1 MLTKLKLLENK
12 LYNINK
18 KKHLKNK
25 DFTIISSNCIG
36 GIIYHD
42 LGLPF
47 LTPTVNLSF
56 DMNDFVKFVSNLK
69 YYIDKD
75 LIKLDTNKEYPIG
88 VIEDIKINFIHYK
101 TFEEAKTKWDE
112 RKQRINYDNLF
123 IIGTDK
129 DNCTYETLKAFENLP
144 YENKIIFTHIDYSE
158 ISSSYCIKGFE
169 DKNELG
175 VITNFKE
182 RFLMRRYLDDF
193 DYVSFLN
200 NTRKGYNYGRVGI
213 PLT

>member
-25 DFTIISSNCIG
+25 DFTIISSNCVG

-101 TFEEAKTKWDE
+101 TLLSKEIFHGQTKSDPAH
-112 RKQRINYDNLF
+112 RSL
-123 IIGTDK
+123 
-129 DNCTYETLKAFENLP
+129 
-144 YENKIIFTHIDYSE
+144 
-158 ISSSYCIKGFE
+158 
-169 DKNELG
+169 
-175 VITNFKE
+175 
-182 RFLMRRYLDDF
+182 
-193 DYVSFLN
+193 
-200 NTRKGYNYGRVGI
+200 
-213 PLT
+213 

>member
-12 LYNINK
+12 LYNITK
-18 KKHLKNK
+18 KKPLKNK
-25 DFTIISSNCIG
+25 NFTIISSNCVG

-129 DNCTYETLKAFENLP
+129 DNFTYETLKAFENLP

-175 VITNFKE
+175 VITNFKKG
-182 RFLMRRYLDDF
+182 FLMRRYLDDF
-193 DYVSFLN
+193 DYINFLN
-200 NTRKGYNYGRVGI
+200 NKRKETYV
-213 PLT
+213 

>member
-25 DFTIISSNCIG
+25 NFTIISSNCVG

-182 RFLMRRYLDDF
+182 GFLMRRYLDNF
-193 DYVSFLN
+193 DYISFLN
-200 NTRKGYNYGRVGI
+200 NTRKGIYV
-213 PLT
+213 

>member
-25 DFTIISSNCIG
+25 NFTIISSNCVG

-175 VITNFKE
+175 VITNFKKG
-182 RFLMRRYLDDF
+182 FLMRRYLDDF
-193 DYVSFLN
+193 DYINFLN
-200 NTRKGYNYGRVGI
+200 NKRKETYV
-213 PLT
+213 

>member
-25 DFTIISSNCIG
+25 NFTIISSNCVG

-88 VIEDIKINFIHYK
+88 VIENIKINFIHYK

-200 NTRKGYNYGRVGI
+200 NKRKEIYV
-213 PLT
+213 

>member
-25 DFTIISSNCIG
+25 DFTIISSNCVG

-200 NTRKGYNYGRVGI
+200 NKRKEIYV
-213 PLT
+213 

>member
-25 DFTIISSNCIG
+25 NFTIISSNCVG

-56 DMNDFVKFVSNLK
+56 DINDFVKFVSNLK

-182 RFLMRRYLDDF
+182 GFLMRRYLDNF
-193 DYVSFLN
+193 DYISFLN
-200 NTRKGYNYGRVGI
+200 NTRKGIYV
-213 PLT
+213 

>member
-25 DFTIISSNCIG
+25 NFTIISSNCVG

-200 NTRKGYNYGRVGI
+200 NKRKEIYV
-213 PLT
+213 

>member
-25 DFTIISSNCIG
+25 NFTIISSNCVG

-144 YENKIIFTHIDYSE
+144 YENKIIFTHIDYPE
-158 ISSSYCIKGFE
+158 INSSYCIKGFE

-175 VITNFKE
+175 VITNFKKG
-182 RFLMRRYLDDF
+182 FLMRRYLDDF
-193 DYVSFLN
+193 DYINFLN
-200 NTRKGYNYGRVGI
+200 NKRKETYV
-213 PLT
+213 

>member
-25 DFTIISSNCIG
+25 NFTIISSNCVG

-56 DMNDFVKFVSNLK
+56 DMNDFVKFVSKK

-200 NTRKGYNYGRVGI
+200 NKRKEIYV
-213 PLT
+213 

>member
-25 DFTIISSNCIG
+25 NFTIISSNCVG

-175 VITNFKE
+175 VITNFKKG
-182 RFLMRRYLDDF
+182 FLMRRYLDDF

-200 NTRKGYNYGRVGI
+200 NKRKEIYV
-213 PLT
+213 

>member
-25 DFTIISSNCIG
+25 DFTIISSNCVG

-182 RFLMRRYLDDF
+182 GFLMRRYLDNF
-193 DYVSFLN
+193 DYISFLN
-200 NTRKGYNYGRVGI
+200 NTRKVIYV
-213 PLT
+213 